1 MNFVR
6 LIRVEAER
14 LLREIRYYKFDQM
27 ISFFDLLLICLGI
40 FTGMGRDLFPGQSI
54 FYAWI
59 GMILWALRF
68 GWTPDL
74 LQHCGK
80 RNPSWHIGTADAY
93 PVFI

>member
-40 FTGMGRDLFPGQSI
+40 FTGMGRDYSQVNQSFMPG
-54 FYAWI
+54 
-59 GMILWALRF
+59 LE
-68 GWTPDL
+68 
-74 LQHCGK
+74 
-80 RNPSWHIGTADAY
+80 
-93 PVFI
+93 